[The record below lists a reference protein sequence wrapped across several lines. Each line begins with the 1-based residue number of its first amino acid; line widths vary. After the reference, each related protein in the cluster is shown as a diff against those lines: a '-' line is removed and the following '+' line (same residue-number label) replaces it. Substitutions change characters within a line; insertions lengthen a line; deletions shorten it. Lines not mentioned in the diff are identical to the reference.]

1 MHLAG
6 TAGLSIGVYQ
16 RGERVYQN
24 YGFRDIEKKEPVT
37 EETIFPICSLTKLFT
52 SIAVSH
58 VLREKGFTWKSLAKD
73 MLTLDQG
80 MEYKDPDLWKDTTM
94 EQLLSHRS
102 GFPNPDHYRG
112 CSKSMLIDK
121 KDSLK
126 FVADLSLT
134 KRSHDEVY
142 SYNNMGYKIAG
153 LIVDQQLG
161 SWSDWLANNIF
172 NPLGM
177 ARTFPMRPDAAV
189 QNVSKR
195 YNVTLE
201 DRRPVAYEINPPAD
215 EDNAFA
221 GGSGGMFS
229 CTKDLLE
236 AYIGLMRAFDSP
248 CIWPIHPPA
257 TEVIK
262 RLIDIKPLFTGQ
274 INLDGAA
281 GDYCLGLVRL
291 QTPGRMGFIGNNP
304 KLIGA
309 RGMPIVG
316 TLKDNYLEEIYYHQ
330 GRGAGAQAAMAIL
343 PYLDI
348 SIVVLSNTQGLNDC
362 ADWVLQLIIEKLFN
376 HLEKRDDYS
385 PRMTWAAE
393 SATNNIRNI
402 HPKLEH
408 DVTGG
413 KDRDAA
419 IPPPQDG
426 GPALDLKSYEGTYT
440 NEGGYYKI
448 VVRLDPDDQQLF
460 WSKQGD
466 PEEEFRLYHKSGDT
480 FHWLGP
486 RNEMV
491 KRGLL
496 IDKPAEFW
504 EIKFVVEGD
513 KVIKIIWVHDAM
525 NPDGEAFYKPP
536 ENWRSILWRFARKP
550 LALGLVVIVGY
561 WYQQS

>member
-6 TAGLSIGVYQ
+6 TAGLSIGIYQ
-16 RGERVYQN
+16 HGERVYQN
-24 YGFRDIEKKEPVT
+24 YGLRDTEKEKLVT
-37 EETIFPICSLTKLFT
+37 NKTIFPICSLTKLFT
-52 SIAVSH
+52 SIAISH
-58 VLREKGFTWKSLAKD
+58 VLKEKGFTWKSPAKD
-73 MLTLDQG
+73 MLMLDPG
-80 MEYKDPDLWKDTTM
+80 MEYKDPDLWKDTTI

-161 SWSDWLANNIF
+161 SWSNWLTNTIF
-172 NPLGM
+172 KPLGM
-177 ARTFPMRPDAAV
+177 TRTFAMRPDAAV

-195 YNVTLE
+195 YNVTRE
-201 DRRPVAYEINPPAD
+201 DSRPVAYEINPPAD
-215 EDNAFA
+215 EDNSFA

-229 CTKDLLE
+229 CANDLLE
-236 AYIGLMRAFDSP
+236 AYVGLMHTFDLPGISP
-248 CIWPIHPPA
+248 TVSSTA
-257 TEVIK
+257 DVFK
-262 RLIDIKPLFTGQ
+262 SLIDVKPLFTKQTPIYGG
-274 INLDGAA
+274 D

-291 QTPGRMGFIGNNP
+291 QTPGRMGYISNNP
-304 KLIGA
+304 KLLNGKT
-309 RGMPIVG
+309 MPVVG
-316 TLKDNYLEEIYYHQ
+316 TLNDNFGEEIYYHQ
-330 GRGAGAQAAMAIL
+330 GRGAGAQAAMAII
-343 PYLDI
+343 PRKDI

-362 ADWVLQLIIEKLFN
+362 ADWVLQLVIEKLFN
-376 HLEKRDDYS
+376 HLENKDDYS
-385 PRMTWAAE
+385 HRMKLAEE
-393 SATNNIRNI
+393 SATNNIRI
-402 HPKLEH
+402 LHPQLER

-419 IPPPQDG
+419 IPSPQDG
-426 GPALDLKSYEGTYT
+426 GPALDLESYEGTYI
-440 NEGGYYKI
+440 NKGGYYKI
-448 VVRLDPDDQQLF
+448 VVRLDRDDQQLF

-486 RNEMV
+486 RNDMV

-496 IDKPAEFW
+496 IDKPAKFW
-504 EIKFVVEGD
+504 DIKFVVEGEM
-513 KVIKIIWVHDAM
+513 VTKIIWVHDAM
-525 NPDGEAFYKPP
+525 NPDGEAFYKTP
-536 ENWRSILWRFARKP
+536 EN
-550 LALGLVVIVGY
+550 
-561 WYQQS
+561 